1 MRKTR
6 CPLRISEEH
15 HEHHSRQTTDDP
27 GHAPGN
33 RIRLAGQRLARPR
46 REPGRLCRHRG
57 PGPLRPRRGARH
69 LRLPLPARQPR
80 DHSLHGG
87 GGIPQATMDPVV
99 TIAAL
104 ARETS
109 RIGFV
114 ATGTTTFN
122 EPYNIARQYKALD
135 VITHGRFGW
144 NAVTTADPAAAANF
158 GQTIAERPVR
168 YGRAHE
174 VIQTVQA
181 LWGSW
186 GEDAWTRD
194 KATGRFVDMDRVRP
208 VNLRGEHV
216 ASQGP
221 LPIPPS
227 EQGQPVIFS
236 AGGGEYGLTIAGRY
250 ASGVIGAAFTIE
262 DARAQRDA
270 VRRAA
275 RQYGRNPEEVKFFA
289 GLMPLIGATV
299 EDALARRR
307 QLDEVSAPQRVP
319 YLGAMLGLDLE
330 PEQIDRPLTAGELTD
345 ARPSSFDPRSRHALS
360 IAREGWTIRDI
371 LAHGVIDYHPT
382 PVGPPSV
389 VADHMQQWFEAG
401 ACDGFWISPDVN
413 QDGIDTFVD
422 EVVPILRERG
432 LFHHDYRGTTL
443 REHLEVPPQYG
454 LDPRVMRDAQ

>member
-1 MRKTR
+1 MTTNPAK
-6 CPLRISEEH
+6 
-15 HEHHSRQTTDDP
+15 RQMILGMHLGT
-27 GHAPGN
+27 GYGSQANAWRAPGVN
-33 RIRLAGQRLARPR
+33 PSAYADIEAQVRYARAAERGTLDFLFLPDNLAITP
-46 REPGRLCRHRG
+46 
-57 PGPLRPRRGARH
+57 
-69 LRLPLPARQPR
+69 
-80 DHSLHGG
+80 SMG

-104 ARETS
+104 ARATS

-262 DARAQRDA
+262 DARTQRDA

-319 YLGAMLGLDLE
+319 YLGAMLGLALE
-330 PEQIDRPLTAGELTD
+330 PEQIDRPLTAGELAD
-345 ARPSSFDPRSRHALS
+345 ARPSGFDPRSQHALS
-360 IAREGWTIRDI
+360 VAREGWTIRDI
-371 LAHGVIDYHPT
+371 LAHGIIDYHPT

-389 VADHMQQWFEAG
+389 VADHMQEWFEAG

-432 LFHHDYRGTTL
+432 LFHDGYRGTTL
-443 REHLEVPPQYG
+443 REHLGVPPQYG